1 MTSTKQN
8 NNSIT
13 SMLDR
18 VRNPYINDVKK
29 IKSILAT
36 EICRVYIKIPTKQR
50 NKKYMHKHE
59 SIFQITPDQLTQ
71 QEEY

>member
-1 MTSTKQN
+1 
-8 NNSIT
+8 
-13 SMLDR
+13 MLDR

-50 NKKYMHKHE
+50 NKKYMHKH
-59 SIFQITPDQLTQ
+59 
-71 QEEY
+71 